1 MERRPEN
8 TPMEETRLSAGGNT
22 DKNATI
28 IKVLSG
34 VAVLLVLVLAYVLFS
49 KSKLISEL
57 NEEKADLTEQFVALQ
72 QDYAQLSS
80 DYEVINTQLDSS
92 REEVNQLVERIQKIS
107 ATDRAQIRKYQKE
120 LGTLRAIMRNY
131 VHQIDSLNTLNH
143 KLSAQAAAA
152 KKEAAAAKKENAEL
166 KKSVEDLSG
175 KVVVGATL
183 RARNIKADAYNK
195 SGKRVERAN
204 PAARILTTLS
214 IAENSLAEKGPVRVY
229 VVITDPDGNILT
241 NAESRVCSTP
251 DGDVQTSAS
260 REVDYQ
266 GDEVEISIYMNDIP
280 KYEKGVYNVQVL
292 TAQGTLGSVQF
303 MLR

>member
-1 MERRPEN
+1 
-8 TPMEETRLSAGGNT
+8 MEESRLNAGGNT

-195 SGKRVERAN
+195 NGKRVERAT

-292 TAQGTLGSVQF
+292 TAQGSLGSVQF

>member
-1 MERRPEN
+1 
-8 TPMEETRLSAGGNT
+8 MEESRLSAGGNT

>member
-1 MERRPEN
+1 
-8 TPMEETRLSAGGNT
+8 MEETRLSAGGNT

>member
-1 MERRPEN
+1 
-8 TPMEETRLSAGGNT
+8 MEETRLSAGGNT

-292 TAQGTLGSVQF
+292 TAQGSLGSVQF

>member
-1 MERRPEN
+1 
-8 TPMEETRLSAGGNT
+8 MEESRLSAGGNI